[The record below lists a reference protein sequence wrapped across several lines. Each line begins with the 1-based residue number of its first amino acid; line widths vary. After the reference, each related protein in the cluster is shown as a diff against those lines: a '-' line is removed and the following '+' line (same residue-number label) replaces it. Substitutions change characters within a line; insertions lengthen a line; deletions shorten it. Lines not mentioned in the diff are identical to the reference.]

1 MMMLMTV
8 KTVIT
13 IIQTPFFFF
22 WNFRLGEILD
32 RQFRKYKTVHSM
44 EVYCDHKS
52 GLLIKFWF
60 EMN

>member
-8 KTVIT
+8 KTVMT
-13 IIQTPFFFF
+13 IIQTPFFF